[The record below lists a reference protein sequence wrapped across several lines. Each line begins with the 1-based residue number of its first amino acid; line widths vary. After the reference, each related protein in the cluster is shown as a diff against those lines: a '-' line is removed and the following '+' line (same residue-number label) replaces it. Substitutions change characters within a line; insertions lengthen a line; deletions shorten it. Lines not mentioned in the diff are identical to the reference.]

1 MRKLE
6 QAVLVEGKYDAAR
19 LTNLVDATILTTD
32 GSRVFRDKE
41 LQNMLKRIAAAQGL
55 IILTDSD
62 DAGFRIRHFV
72 TGLVG
77 AEHVLQAYV
86 PAVYGK
92 EARKQAPGKEG
103 LLGVEGIA
111 DDLILQ
117 GLQTALDSAPAPK
130 TKAGE
135 PDRPAITYT
144 DLYEWGISGTPD
156 SADRR
161 RALLARLGLPP
172 RLSKKELLQV
182 LNTLYTRESL
192 QAQIEMME

>member
-1 MRKLE
+1 MLKLE

-86 PAVYGK
+86 PAVHGK

-117 GLQTALDSAPAPK
+117 GLQTALDSAPAPQ
-130 TKAGE
+130 TTAQ
-135 PDRPAITYT
+135 DA
-144 DLYEWGISGTPD
+144 DLYEWGISGTAN

-182 LNTLYTRESL
+182 LNTLYTWESL
-192 QAQIEMME
+192 DAQIKMME